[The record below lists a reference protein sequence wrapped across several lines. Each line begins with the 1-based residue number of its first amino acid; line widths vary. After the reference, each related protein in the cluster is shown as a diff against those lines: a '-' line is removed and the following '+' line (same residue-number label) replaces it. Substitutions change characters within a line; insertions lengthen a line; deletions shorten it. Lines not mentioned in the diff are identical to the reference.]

1 MITVLY
7 FCLENKKILL
17 IQLFFCKCSEIAIC
31 FTSYSI
37 KLCKDIFK
45 SVKQSSFFLRIFKY
59 YHEVIFLCNSSID
72 SGSPSRFFGSF
83 QQSTFAGKRL
93 KVVLIDCKLYFGLA
107 IDSTGLHNHL
117 RMNNLSMLS
126 TATGNSFLLIVLSKL
141 SIMGF

>member
-1 MITVLY
+1 MFEIT
-7 FCLENKKILL
+7 
-17 IQLFFCKCSEIAIC
+17 IC
-31 FTSYSI
+31 CYTSYCNNSI
-37 KLCKDIFK
+37 KFVSRYLK
-45 SVKQSSFFLRIFKY
+45 SARQCYFFLRIFKY

-72 SGSPSRFFGSF
+72 SGSPSGTFGSF

-93 KVVLIDCKLYFGLA
+93 KFVVVDCKLYFGLA